1 MLKKIMSEQNNQRAY
16 QQCKRCIMDTTD
28 PVIQFDEVGNCNHCN
43 SYFELAPL
51 YVYNG
56 QQSDEAL
63 KRIVAKIKEDG
74 KDSDYDCM
82 VGVSG
87 GVDSTYVA
95 YLSKQL
101 GLRVLAFHFDNGW
114 NSELAVKNVENIV
127 KKLGVD
133 YQTWVVDWEE
143 FRDLQIA
150 FLKSSVANAETPS
163 DHAFLA
169 ATYKMCAKYN
179 IKYFFNGSNF
189 ATEGILPQ
197 SWGYNAKDVKHL
209 KAIHKQFGKIPFKT
223 YPLLGFNREF
233 YYTYVKGIKMI
244 RLLNYVPYVKAD
256 AMKVIQDELGWVY
269 YGGKHYESVF
279 TRFFQ
284 AYLLPVKFGY
294 DKRLAH
300 LSTLIC
306 SGQITRDEALE
317 EMKKEAYP
325 ADLLAADKEYVT
337 KKLGLSM
344 DEFESILK
352 LKPKSY
358 NEYPNAEKQL
368 KFIYNVYNKLR
379 GR

>member
-1 MLKKIMSEQNNQRAY
+1 MNNEVNHQTYQR
-16 QQCKRCIMDTTD
+16 CTRCIMDTTD
-28 PVIQFDEVGNCNHCN
+28 PEITFDEKGQCNHCTE
-43 SYFELAPL
+43 YFALAPL
-51 YVYNG
+51 YEYQG
-56 QQSDEAL
+56 EKSDLEL
-63 KRIVAKIKEDG
+63 QKIVAKIKEDG
-74 KDSDYDCM
+74 KNSEYDCM

-95 YLSKQL
+95 YLAKKL

-127 KKLGVD
+127 KKLGID

-169 ATYKMCAKYN
+169 ATYRLCAKYK
-179 IKYFFNGSNF
+179 IKYFLSGSNF
-189 ATEGILPQ
+189 ATEGILPN

-209 KAIHKQFGKIPFKT
+209 KAIHNQFGKIPFKT

-233 YYTYVKGIKMI
+233 YYTYVKGIKMV
-244 RLLNYVPYVKAD
+244 RLLNYVPYVKED

-284 AYLLPVKFGY
+284 AYLLPVKFGF

-306 SGQITRDEALE
+306 SGQITREEALE
-317 EMKKEAYP
+317 EMKKDAYP
-325 ADLLAADKEYVT
+325 PDMLAEDKEYVI
-337 KKLGLSM
+337 KKLGM
-344 DEFESILK
+344 THEEFEKMLQA
-352 LKPKSY
+352 PVKSY
-358 NEYPNAEKQL
+358 KDYPNDESKL
-368 KFIYNVYNKLR
+368 KFIYSVYNKLR

>member
-1 MLKKIMSEQNNQRAY
+1 MNQVPKRAY
-16 QQCKRCIMDTTD
+16 QQCNRCIMDTTD
-28 PVIQFDEVGNCNHCN
+28 EEIVFDEQGNCNHCN
-43 SYFELAPL
+43 EYFRLEPYYIYQGAE
-51 YVYNG
+51 
-56 QQSDEAL
+56 SDKAL
-63 KRIVAKIKEDG
+63 EKLVKEIKAAG
-74 KDSDYDCM
+74 KNSDYDCM

-95 YLSKQL
+95 YLAKKL

-114 NSELAVKNVENIV
+114 NSELAVKNVENII
-127 KKLGVD
+127 KTLDVD

-143 FRDLQIA
+143 FRDLQIS
-150 FLKSSVANAETPS
+150 FLKAGVANAETPT

-169 ATYKMCAKYN
+169 ATYHLCSKYN
-179 IKYFFNGSNF
+179 IKYFFSGSNF

-223 YPLLGFNREF
+223 YPLLGFNKEF
-233 YYTYVKGIKMI
+233 YYTYLKGIKMI

-256 AMKVIQDELGWVY
+256 AMKIIQDELGWVY

-284 AYLLPVKFGY
+284 AYILPEKFGY

-306 SGQITRDEALE
+306 SGQITREEALE
-317 EMKKEAYP
+317 EIKKEAYP
-325 ADLLAADKEYVT
+325 EGMLEADKEYVI
-337 KKLGLSM
+337 KKLGM
-344 DEFESILK
+344 NTDEFDQILK
-352 LKPKSY
+352 AKPVHYSA
-358 NEYPNAEKQL
+358 YPNDEKRL
-368 KFIYNVYNKLR
+368 KFIYNIYNKLR

>member
-1 MLKKIMSEQNNQRAY
+1 
-16 QQCKRCIMDTTD
+16 MDTTD
-28 PVIQFDEVGNCNHCN
+28 PEITFDEKGQCNHCTE
-43 SYFELAPL
+43 YFKLAPM
-51 YVYNG
+51 YIYKG
-56 QQSDEAL
+56 EQSDRELEA
-63 KRIVAKIKEDG
+63 IVAQIKADG
-74 KDSDYDCM
+74 KGSDYDCM

-95 YLSKQL
+95 YLAKKL

-143 FRDLQIA
+143 FRDLQIS

-169 ATYKMCAKYN
+169 ATYRLYAKYN
-179 IKYFFNGSNF
+179 IKYFLSGSNF
-189 ATEGILPQ
+189 ATEGILPT

-209 KAIHKQFGKIPFKT
+209 KAVHSKFGKIPFKT

-233 YYTYVKGIKMI
+233 YYTYLKGIKMV
-244 RLLNYVPYVKAD
+244 RLLNYVPYVKED

-284 AYLLPVKFGY
+284 AYLLPEKFGF

-306 SGQITRDEALE
+306 SGQITREEALE
-317 EMKKEAYP
+317 EMKKDAYP
-325 ADLLAADKEYVT
+325 PEMFKDDKEYVI
-337 KKLGLSM
+337 KKLGM
-344 DEFESILK
+344 THDEFEKMLRAA
-352 LKPKSY
+352 PKSY
-358 NEYPNAEKQL
+358 LDYPNDEKKL
-368 KFIYNVYNKLR
+368 KFIYSVYNKMR
-379 GR
+379 GKS

>member
-1 MLKKIMSEQNNQRAY
+1 MQDNENRTY
-16 QQCKRCIMDTTD
+16 QQCTRCIMDTTD
-28 PVIQFDEVGNCNHCN
+28 PEISFDEKGQCNHCTE
-43 SYFELAPL
+43 YFRLAPL
-51 YVYNG
+51 YIYDG
-56 QQSDEAL
+56 EKGDQAREAL
-63 KRIVAKIKEDG
+63 IAKIKEAG
-74 KDSDYDCM
+74 KNSDYDCM

-95 YLSKQL
+95 YMAKKF
-101 GLRVLAFHFDNGW
+101 GLRILAFHFDNGW

-127 KKLGVD
+127 KKLDID

-143 FRDLQIA
+143 FRDLQIS
-150 FLKSSVANAETPS
+150 FLKASVANAEIPS

-169 ATYKMCAKYN
+169 ATYHLCSKYN
-179 IKYFFNGSNF
+179 IKYFLSGSNF
-189 ATEGILPQ
+189 ATEGILPK

-209 KAIHKQFGKIPFKT
+209 KGIHKLFGKIKFKT

-233 YYTYVKGIKMI
+233 YYTYVKKIKMV
-244 RLLNYVPYVKAD
+244 RLLNYIPYVKED

-284 AYLLPVKFGY
+284 AYYLPHKFGF

-306 SGQITRDEALE
+306 SGQITREQALE
-317 EMKKEAYP
+317 EMKKDTYP
-325 ADLLAADKEYVT
+325 PELLAEDKEYVI
-337 KKLGLSM
+337 KKLGM
-344 DEFESILK
+344 NAEEFETILNVA
-352 LKPKSY
+352 PKSY
-358 NEYPNAEKQL
+358 KEYPNDEKRL
-368 KFIYNVYNKLR
+368 KFIYKVYNKLR